1 MTDWMR
7 RLTGCGCAAV
17 LLIIVTVSVG
27 LWGLSFMDKPAPMRT
42 LQPVPDNVPPQIPA
56 EVDSIDIN
64 APGRTSDKLT
74 QWSTQLSQQTGIPGQ
89 ALRAYANAELIA
101 REAWPE
107 CNLRWNTLAGVGW
120 VETRHGT
127 YSGNWFKP
135 SELDANGYT
144 TPPIIGIPL
153 DGANG
158 TARVADTDDGAYDG
172 DPELDRAMG
181 PMQFIPESWKRYGLD
196 ANGDGKADPQQI
208 DDAALSS
215 AKLLCAFNR
224 NLADGEAWVQAIF
237 SYNQSEDYMR
247 RVANAAN
254 SYAIGQPA
262 TS

>member
-17 LLIIVTVSVG
+17 LVIIVIVSVG
-27 LWGLSFMDKPAPMRT
+27 LWGLSFMDKPLPTRQ
-42 LQPVPDNVPPQIPA
+42 LQPVPDNVPPQAPA
-56 EVDSIDIN
+56 VVDSIDVH
-64 APGRTSDKLT
+64 APGRTADNLT
-74 QWSTQLSQQTGIPGQ
+74 QWSGELAKQTEIPPQ

-101 REAWPE
+101 REAWPQ
-107 CNLRWNTLAGVGW
+107 CNLRWNTLAGIGW

-135 SELDANGYT
+135 SQLDENGYA

-153 DGANG
+153 DGTNG
-158 TARVADTDDGAYDG
+158 TARVEDTDNGALDG
-172 DPELDRAMG
+172 DKELDRAMG
-181 PMQFIPESWKRYGLD
+181 PMQFIPESWKRNGLD
-196 ANGDGKADPQQI
+196 ANGDGVADPQQI

-215 AKLLCAFNR
+215 AKLLCSFNR
-224 NLADGEAWVQAIF
+224 NLDDGKAWMKAIF

-254 SYAIGQPA
+254 SYAIGQPS